1 MTPSTWRSQRV
12 PTTALL
18 ILALAI
24 TTGWTPAAA
33 PADPVGAASQVT
45 SQVSILSPAAA
56 HRSATAATTPQITA
70 SLATHRAFQAN
81 QAMAVRTLF
90 QARTFAARAVVPAST
105 PAIIAPVRVKA
116 PAVKAEPR
124 TYVGKNHFWFPG
136 LKISRPVYLFA
147 CTRSR
152 EPDNYVYR
160 WGCAGSNNVYLLGH
174 AWGVFKPLHDAYLS
188 GRLKVGMIAYY
199 ADGNG
204 RVRKYKVTTWRVVNP
219 VDSQWAIASQPVPSM
234 TLQTCIGLDRLAVR
248 LVAVN

>member
-1 MTPSTWRSQRV
+1 MTRSTWRSQRV

-18 ILALAI
+18 VLALAI

-33 PADPVGAASQVT
+33 PVAPDEAVSQVT
-45 SQVSILSPAAA
+45 TLAPAIGLGPV
-56 HRSATAATTPQITA
+56 AATTPQISA
-70 SLATHRAFQAN
+70 SLATHRAFQAT
-81 QAMAVRTLF
+81 QAMAARTLF
-90 QARTFAARAVVPAST
+90 QARTFAARAIVPAQT
-105 PAIIAPVRVKA
+105 PAVIAPVRVKA
-116 PAVKAEPR
+116 PAVKSEPR
-124 TYVGKNHFWFPG
+124 TYAGTNHFWFPA

-147 CTRSR
+147 CTRKR

-174 AWGVFKPLHDAYLS
+174 AWGVFKPLHDAYLA
-188 GRLKVGMIAYY
+188 GRLKVGMVAYY

-219 VDSQWAIASQPVPSM
+219 VDSHWAIASQPVPSM
-234 TLQTCIGLDRLAVR
+234 TLQTCIGLDRLNVR